1 MLALVNNIN
10 NNSTIKKFEIILT
23 NMFLPNF
30 FLKMIKVKCCCLCH
44 VRNYG
49 ELNFSKIYSVTNRT
63 WQKEDISN
71 VCRISHIT
79 RSDNV
84 GIESYVNNRES
95 SSWECKKKNTE
106 VWKMMFLCMEMVNM
120 KRLLKALIKKNSKVP
135 NS

>member
-1 MLALVNNIN
+1 
-10 NNSTIKKFEIILT
+10 
-23 NMFLPNF
+23 
-30 FLKMIKVKCCCLCH
+30 
-44 VRNYG
+44 
-49 ELNFSKIYSVTNRT
+49 
-63 WQKEDISN
+63 
-71 VCRISHIT
+71 
-79 RSDNV
+79 V